1 MHDEI
6 VRTMFYSADPGFSEL
21 ITRALGPD
29 FLVRSC
35 NLHDF
40 SNVRNDGHECDVIL
54 VDLSEVGNSSAI
66 TRGLC
71 LMETFKQTVPHIP
84 IIAIVAYGDDDL
96 ARLLTGKGVFDT
108 LASPPATAELRQLLR
123 RAHRAHQ
130 SELELSLLRSPPLP
144 PGRFGD
150 LIGFTNVMA
159 QTFDLARKLATCDV
173 SVLITGETGTGKE
186 LLARAIHDL
195 SPRCSG
201 PFVGFSCAN
210 LPETLIEDELFGHE
224 KGAFTGAVALRQG
237 RFEQAE
243 GGTLFFDEIG
253 DLALGLQAKLLR
265 VLQERTFERLGGDAS
280 ITTNVRV
287 ICATHRQLES
297 LSLQGGFRADLYY
310 RLNVVEIHLPALWER
325 REDIPLLAHH
335 FLSYYGEQF
344 QKELK
349 GFSPVAM
356 RALEEFSWPGNVREL
371 ENAVQ
376 RAVVMAEGA
385 TVELWHLPKN
395 LCDAFDPAT
404 PGRSY
409 EEAVRDFKRR
419 LILRTF
425 RECGGRK
432 TEVARTL
439 GVTRSYLHRLMNQLQ
454 IPRTELADG
463 LPDPESS
470 TERLM

>member
-1 MHDEI
+1 MDDEV

-21 ITRALGPD
+21 ITRALGPG
-29 FLVRSC
+29 FLVCSR

-40 SNVRNDGHECDVIL
+40 SNVRKDGHDCDVIL
-54 VDLSEVGNSSAI
+54 VDLSEAGSGSAI
-66 TRGLC
+66 ARGLR
-71 LMETFKQTVPHIP
+71 LMEAFKQTIPHIP
-84 IIAIVAYGDDDL
+84 IIAIVGYGDDDL
-96 ARLLTGKGVFDT
+96 ARLLAGKGVFDT
-108 LASPPATAELRQLLR
+108 LASPPAIADLRLLLR
-123 RAHRAHQ
+123 RAHRARQ
-130 SELELSLLRSPPLP
+130 AELELSLLRGPLLT

-150 LIGFTNVMA
+150 LIGFTNVMT

-224 KGAFTGAVALRQG
+224 KGAFTGAVALRRG
-237 RFEQAE
+237 RFEQAD

-253 DLALGLQAKLLR
+253 DMALGLQAKLLR
-265 VLQERTFERLGGDAS
+265 VLQERTFERLGGNAS
-280 ITTNVRV
+280 IPANVRV
-287 ICATHRQLES
+287 ICATHCQLEG
-297 LSLQGGFRADLYY
+297 LSLQGGFRSDLYY

-335 FLSYYGEQF
+335 FLSLYCEQF
-344 QKELK
+344 QKRLK
-349 GFSPVAM
+349 GFSPAAM
-356 RALEEFSWPGNVREL
+356 RALEEYSWPGNVREL

-376 RAVVMAEGA
+376 RAVVIAEGA
-385 TVELWHLPKN
+385 TIELRHLPKN
-395 LCDAFDPAT
+395 LCDAFDPAA

-409 EEAVRDFKRR
+409 EEAVRNFKRR
-419 LILRTF
+419 LILRAL
-425 RECGGRK
+425 RECGGSK
-432 TEVARTL
+432 TEVARAL
-439 GVTRSYLHRLMNQLQ
+439 GVTRSYLHRLMNQLK
-454 IPRTELADG
+454 IPQAELADG
-463 LPDPESS
+463 LPDSESS